1 MRCISY
7 QKALLLSVAVGALLA
22 APTTLAFSVPQHLQI
37 TMESAGTIQAL
48 IYGKSQVMS
57 LAAIEQIQEGN
68 ETTDDILKRNA
79 ALFHPEWHFT
89 NEQFAAASA
98 SILRDKAEII
108 ANLPKAGSNLP
119 GDPALARKR
128 LGRAL
133 HTIQDFYSH
142 GNYVEQGNTAIK
154 AELGVSVL
162 PNPNATADQCLDP
175 NTLMNGTGSSVTTA
189 YFVGELTDFLPGFPG
204 ARGCRTDLMPKN
216 KCFHGNY
223 TPTCQGINKDLDAVG
238 AAEEGVSMNPNHPE
252 ARRLAVEASK
262 AFLKNLV
269 ADLAGNDR
277 ALAALFDVKGSL
289 GFLID
294 TTTSMSPSIAGVTS
308 TVEKIIADV
317 QQDADLAPDSYVL
330 TTFGDPYVD
339 APVFTSDPQEL
350 LGALRSISLHG
361 GGTDCPELT
370 NTGLLAAL
378 NASSPMSQLYVFTDA
393 TSKDQQKQSE
403 AIAVARA
410 KGIKVTYALTG
421 SCSPIDPSYIRVA
434 NETGGQVF
442 RLTPSQM
449 PRTAPL
455 IVSRLGSGLQSIAI
469 KTGVAATS
477 SPGTEIAVDSGMRV
491 LSISV
496 TTPANNS
503 GASYAVQIRKPNGA
517 LLQATDVGASINA
530 IESGTIAVQ
539 QAPEPGIWRVHVS
552 GSGPYELAASGKS
565 KVELLKFGFVQGSGD
580 IHGGYSPIAG
590 QPRAGES
597 TLAEAK
603 LVGATSGVTWNLI
616 NESGSDLGAVSLTS
630 NFVHDGD
637 RSAVM
642 GLISP
647 PNVPFRLVATG
658 LDSTGTRF
666 TRVHPTLFKGQSIEL
681 ETVEVLSQDAVRGE
695 VTKVPFRIK
704 NHGAA
709 ATFALSS
716 SATGNVTAAS
726 SVSEIAVAAGG
737 EATFD
742 VAAQVPAAAPE
753 GTSVEV
759 TVSAT
764 SKADTKIS
772 NTASATLD
780 VVESIP
786 LLTDDQRVSLAGV
799 GGESKLYRM
808 IVPAGA
814 KVLSFIT
821 YGGTGDVSV
830 YASQSTRPT
839 PTDYQHKSTR
849 AGNSETV
856 RFMAPA
862 PGTYYVLV
870 TGAKAFSTT
879 LMATWAN

>member
-1 MRCISY
+1 MRRLSH
-7 QKALLLSVAVGALLA
+7 QKAAALSVAIALLFA
-22 APTTLAFSVPQHLQI
+22 APTTFAFSVPQHLQI
-37 TMESAGTIQAL
+37 TMESAGTIQAP
-48 IYGKSQVMS
+48 IYGESQVMS
-57 LAAIEQIQEGN
+57 LAAIEQIQDAN
-68 ETTDDILKRNA
+68 ETTDDIPRRNA

-89 NEQFAAASA
+89 NEQFSAASA

-108 ANLPKAGSNLP
+108 ANLPSAGSNLP

-142 GNYVEQGNTAIK
+142 GNYVEQGNSTIK

-162 PNPNATADQCLDP
+162 PNPSATADQCLDP
-175 NTLMNGTGSSVTTA
+175 NSLMNGTGSSVTTA
-189 YFVGELTDFLPGFPG
+189 YFVGEIWDFLPGFPG

-223 TPTCQGINKDLDAVG
+223 TPACQGINKDLDAVG
-238 AAEEGVSMNPNHPE
+238 AAEEGVAMNPNHPE
-252 ARRLAVEASK
+252 ARRLAVAASK
-262 AFLKNLV
+262 AFLNALV

-317 QQDADLAPDSYVL
+317 QQDNNIAPDSYVL

-339 APVFTSDPQEL
+339 APIFTSDPQAL
-350 LGALRSISLHG
+350 LSALRSISLHG

-393 TSKDQQKQSE
+393 TSKDQEKQGE

-421 SCSPIDPSYIRVA
+421 SCSPTDPSYIRIA
-434 NETGGQVF
+434 NETGGQVL
-442 RLTPSQM
+442 RLTPSQI

-469 KTGVAATS
+469 KTGVAAAST
-477 SPGTEIAVDSGMRV
+477 PGTEIAVDADMSV

-503 GASYAVQIRKPNGA
+503 GASYAVQIRKPNGE
-517 LLQATDVGASINA
+517 LLKATDVGASINA

-552 GSGPYELAASGKS
+552 GSGTYELSASGKS
-565 KVELLKFGFVQGSGD
+565 EVQLLKFGFVQSSGD

-590 QPRAGES
+590 QPLAGES
-597 TLAEAK
+597 AIAEAK
-603 LVGATSGVTWNLI
+603 LVGASSGVTWSLV
-616 NESGSDLGAVSLTS
+616 NESGGNLGAVLLTR

-637 RSAVM
+637 PSAAM
-642 GLISP
+642 GLVSP
-647 PNVPFRLVATG
+647 PSVPFRLVAAG
-658 LDSTGTRF
+658 LDATGTRF
-666 TRVHPTLFKGQSIEL
+666 TRVHPTLFRGQSIEL
-681 ETVEVLSQDAVRGE
+681 ETVEILSQDAAQGE
-695 VTKVPFRIK
+695 VTKIPFKIK

-709 ATFALSS
+709 ATFAISS
-716 SATGNVTAAS
+716 SATNNVTTVANTN
-726 SVSEIAVAAGG
+726 EIAVAAGS
-737 EATFD
+737 EATFEIS
-742 VAAQVPAAAPE
+742 AQVPAATPE
-753 GTSVEV
+753 GSNIEV

-764 SKADTKIS
+764 SKTDAKIS
-772 NTASATLD
+772 NTASAILD
-780 VVESIP
+780 VVENVT
-786 LLTDDQRVSLAGV
+786 LLIDGERISVV
-799 GGESKLYRM
+799 GLEGDSKMYRM
-808 IVPAGA
+808 VVPVGTRGVDFKTGA
-814 KVLSFIT
+814 
-821 YGGTGDVSV
+821 GTGDVSI
-830 YASQSTRPT
+830 YASQSVRPT
-839 PTDYQHKSTR
+839 PTDYQQKSTR
-849 AGNSETV
+849 PGNTEAI
-856 RFMAPA
+856 RFTSPA
-862 PGTYYVLV
+862 PGTYYVLIK
-870 TGAKAFSTT
+870 GEKPFSTT
-879 LMATWAN
+879 LIGSLSK